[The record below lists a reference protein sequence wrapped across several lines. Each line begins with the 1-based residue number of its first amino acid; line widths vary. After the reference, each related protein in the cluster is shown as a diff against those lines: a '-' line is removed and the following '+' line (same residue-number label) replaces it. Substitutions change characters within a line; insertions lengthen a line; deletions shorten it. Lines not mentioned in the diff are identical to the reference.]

1 MSASP
6 LVSCIMPTKN
16 RKQFVCRA
24 FMMFID
30 AARIALS
37 KCELIVLEDGEDS
50 CSDFVLGGNIVAK
63 KKDLNWRVRYRRHE
77 GTLGAKLNEGARL
90 ARGKYLV
97 NWDDDDFHHPQRIA
111 NIVKHFE
118 LTGAQMVGMSSMP
131 YWREGEKDVWI
142 FNSSDPR
149 YCTGSGQAFRRDWV
163 LANPHLDQTVAEDEY
178 MCRMAAKQGVLSTI
192 GGTDWVVAC
201 SHGAHCTNR
210 NHPMQAAPDS
220 DEAKLE
226 AIFGRPADN
235 WQRSSIEKFSWV
247 QQWAL
252 QASA

>member
-1 MSASP
+1 MSDKP

-16 RKQFVCRA
+16 RRKFVERA
-24 FMMFID
+24 VRMFSQQRLFGNYED
-30 AARIALS
+30 VSA
-37 KCELIVLEDGEDS
+37 ELIVLEDGAED
-50 CSDFVLGGNIVAK
+50 CSDIIGTLQVFHSAQH
-63 KKDLNWRVRYRRHE
+63 VRFQ

-90 ARGKYLV
+90 ARGRYLI
-97 NWDDDDFHHPQRIA
+97 NWDDDDFHRD
-111 NIVKHFE
+111 NRIVKIVQHFE

-131 YWREGEKDVWI
+131 YWREGEQDVWI

-163 LANPHLDQTVAEDEY
+163 LANPHLDQTVGEDEY
-178 MCRMAAKQGVLSTI
+178 MCKMAAKQGVLSTI
-192 GGTDWVVAC
+192 SGTDWLVAC
-201 SHGAHCTNR
+201 SHDAHCTNR
-210 NHPMQAAPDS
+210 NHPMQAEPGS

-235 WQRSSIEKFSWV
+235 WQRSSIDKFSWV
-247 QQWAL
+247 QQWAF